1 MSESRACAHPGCAG
15 SARKG
20 SDYCCN
26 AHKQAAYR
34 KRNAQPVTD
43 PSVTAVPVTAEQA
56 RNICETGDQDGGTVG
71 PVDKRSSSTGDP
83 RDTESGGKTIVT
95 DFPNKVV
102 DPRPIEDQ
110 PPYQVDPRESG
121 MERAI
126 AASAKLVADDLRQ
139 PSPLEDGKRGIGPDF
154 DNVIHDDPLYDV
166 VATTSDSSSRCFQDS
181 GIPLPGDPGYKGVCL
196 PDANGRWLLDS
207 HRQRLTHAEERMRYA
222 HG

>member
-26 AHKQAAYR
+26 AHKQAAWR
-34 KRNAQPVTD
+34 KRNKQPVTD
-43 PSVTAVPVTAEQA
+43 PSVTVAPVTDGQ
-56 RNICETGDQDGGTVG
+56 GGTIG
-71 PVDKRSSSTGDP
+71 PVDERSSSTGDP
-83 RDTESGGKTIVT
+83 RDTESG
-95 DFPNKVV
+95 
-102 DPRPIEDQ
+102 
-110 PPYQVDPRESG
+110 

-126 AASAKLVADDLRQ
+126 TASAKLVAD
-139 PSPLEDGKRGIGPDF
+139 EA
-154 DNVIHDDPLYDV
+154 N
-166 VATTSDSSSRCFQDS
+166 TSQCFQDS

-222 HG
+222 HV